1 MSKTRIKWLVVLSL
15 LVVIMSAVVG
25 ILYHKTFSPQELPAP
40 KEEHASLLNSEDNVP
55 ALQSEEVSLVAVGDV
70 SYSRAVERMVK
81 KNGSTLYPFLRV
93 QDYLKSA
100 DLVFGNLETPITP
113 GETIPDFNMMF
124 RSNPGTEQAL
134 KEVGFSIVS
143 LANNHTPNFGAKG
156 LSDTFKYLDDVGVK
170 YVGAGENIQRAN
182 EAIFVEEKGIKF
194 AFLAYNDDD
203 VVPPS
208 YQAGEGQAGTAF
220 MNTQTMVEAVKQAK
234 PKADYVIVSMHSGN
248 EYVAEPNDSQV
259 NFARTAV
266 DAGADLIIGHHPHVV
281 QTMEKYKNKF
291 IFYSL
296 GNFVF
301 DQPQMEQTKQGLAVK
316 IIFSK
321 DQIERISFLPTYT
334 EVIGQPRVANANEAE
349 KILQRLKYTLETRN
363 LYLWNKEDG
372 GFSRSEYPVIYGN
385 SGQEVRLLAKQK
397 EGDLNK
403 NSLNEIYLLHNKKLT
418 VKEGTKIVVQN
429 FSKLSI
435 VDFILANVD
444 QEEDVELITITEE
457 GTARFVEV
465 WQWQGD
471 QFAKIWRSEEGNFSS
486 LETET
491 FGGKNYIVANTKK

>member
-1 MSKTRIKWLVVLSL
+1 
-15 LVVIMSAVVG
+15 
-25 ILYHKTFSPQELPAP
+25 
-40 KEEHASLLNSEDNVP
+40 
-55 ALQSEEVSLVAVGDV
+55 
-70 SYSRAVERMVK
+70 
-81 KNGSTLYPFLRV
+81 
-93 QDYLKSA
+93 
-100 DLVFGNLETPITP
+100 
-113 GETIPDFNMMF
+113 
-124 RSNPGTEQAL
+124 
-134 KEVGFSIVS
+134 
-143 LANNHTPNFGAKG
+143 
-156 LSDTFKYLDDVGVK
+156 
-170 YVGAGENIQRAN
+170 
-182 EAIFVEEKGIKF
+182 
-194 AFLAYNDDD
+194 
-203 VVPPS
+203 
-208 YQAGEGQAGTAF
+208 
-220 MNTQTMVEAVKQAK
+220 
-234 PKADYVIVSMHSGN
+234 
-248 EYVAEPNDSQV
+248 
-259 NFARTAV
+259 
-266 DAGADLIIGHHPHVV
+266 
-281 QTMEKYKNKF
+281 
-291 IFYSL
+291 
-296 GNFVF
+296 
-301 DQPQMEQTKQGLAVK
+301 MEQTKQGLAVK

-385 SGQEVRLLAKQK
+385 SSQEVRLLAKQK

-444 QEEDVELITITEE
+444 QEEDIELITITEE